1 MITRTQLRNLD
12 ISELRALKDLIQTEI
27 NNKAEVV
34 KYDLSVGTKVRINH
48 KKTIGQIF
56 TIVNVKR
63 KKASVQGA
71 NGHYYTVPFQ
81 LIEVIK

>member
-1 MITRTQLRNLD
+1 MITKTQLSKLD

-56 TIVNVKR
+56 TVVNVKR
-63 KKASVQGA
+63 KKAILQGA
-71 NGHYYTVPFQ
+71 SGRYNVALP

>member
-1 MITRTQLRNLD
+1 MITKTQLSKLD
-12 ISELRALKDLIQTEI
+12 ISELRALRDLIQTEI

-56 TIVNVKR
+56 TVVNVKR
-63 KKASVQGA
+63 KKAILQGA
-71 NGHYYTVPFQ
+71 SGRYNVALP

>member
-1 MITRTQLRNLD
+1 MITKTQLSKLD
-12 ISELRALKDLIQTEI
+12 ISELRALRDLIQIEI

-34 KYDLSVGTKVRINH
+34 KYDLSIGTKVRINH

-56 TIVNVKR
+56 TVVNVKR
-63 KKASVQGA
+63 KKAILQGA
-71 NGHYYTVPFQ
+71 SGRYNVALS

>member
-1 MITRTQLRNLD
+1 MITKTQLSKLD
-12 ISELRALKDLIQTEI
+12 ISELRALRDLIQTEI

-56 TIVNVKR
+56 TVVNVKR
-63 KKASVQGA
+63 KKAILQGA
-71 NGHYYTVPFQ
+71 SGRYNVALS

>member
-1 MITRTQLRNLD
+1 MITKTQLSKLD

-71 NGHYYTVPFQ
+71 NGRYTVPFQ